1 MNLATPSYSAFGWP
15 CSTHRVAPPMIEF
28 CGFGR
33 TAGSY
38 GIMPM
43 PTLSLPSAFSAPAAE
58 PDEPTRKAHSPPL
71 NSESDLPSR
80 PP

>member
-1 MNLATPSYSAFGWP
+1 MNLATPLYSSFGRP

-28 CGFGR
+28 CGLAFTSGE
-33 TAGSY
+33 Y

-43 PTLSLPSAFSAPAAE
+43 PTLSLPSAFSIAEAE
-58 PDEPTRKAHSPPL
+58 PDEAMWMAHSPPVI
-71 NSESDLPSR
+71 SGVDLPSR